1 MARVAPESPK
11 AYRIA
16 TNNCLGNTERQG
28 VIMFPINDSYPKI
41 ILTDDD
47 LQLFTNEIDSLDD
60 LEEDFDFIFNSF
72 YFVYDGK
79 KNNKGTIG
87 VRKSEN
93 WISVDNGGI
102 EDARYLY
109 SKKEFRTNFDNDDDA
124 VYTLRLYATL
134 MKYIMKKVNERNVR
148 EIKTESKTKRKLN
161 DDISEKT
168 NKTEN
173 NIYLFKDII
182 KYVNKENTGLK
193 NKFTCECWQVKGH
206 YRHYKSGKV
215 VFVHSYKKGK
225 KRETSQTKGKKYFLS
240 E

>member
-1 MARVAPESPK
+1 
-11 AYRIA
+11 
-16 TNNCLGNTERQG
+16 
-28 VIMFPINDSYPKI
+28 
-41 ILTDDD
+41 
-47 LQLFTNEIDSLDD
+47 
-60 LEEDFDFIFNSF
+60 
-72 YFVYDGK
+72 
-79 KNNKGTIG
+79 
-87 VRKSEN
+87 
-93 WISVDNGGI
+93 
-102 EDARYLY
+102 
-109 SKKEFRTNFDNDDDA
+109 
-124 VYTLRLYATL
+124 

-161 DDISEKT
+161 DDISGRT